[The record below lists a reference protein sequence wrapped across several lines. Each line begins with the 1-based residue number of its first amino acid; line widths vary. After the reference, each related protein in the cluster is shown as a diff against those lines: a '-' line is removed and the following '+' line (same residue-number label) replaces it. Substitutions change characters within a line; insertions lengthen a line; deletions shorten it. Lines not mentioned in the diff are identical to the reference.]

1 MNMEERIARI
11 NALYHKAQKEG
22 LNPVER
28 EEQARLRKE
37 YVANVRS
44 NLRGQLD
51 SITVEH
57 PDGSREKLGEKYGDR

>member
-44 NLRGQLD
+44 NLRGFFPVSEL
-51 SITVEH
+51 
-57 PDGSREKLGEKYGDR
+57 PP